1 MSEAPLQ
8 KYSSKKSWFSLL
20 LNSLKIASI
29 ATDATSLAKLKKWMI
44 KFAYI
49 AKLLL

>member
-8 KYSSKKSWFSLL
+8 KYSRKKVDLAYYY

-29 ATDATSLAKLKKWMI
+29 ATDADFLSKTKEMND
-44 KFAYI
+44 
-49 AKLLL
+49 